1 MFGDISGYS
10 NLCMALEKQKHKDA
24 SERIAFLINGYL
36 DQLCKIVMKHG
47 GDVFKFAG
55 DAVIV
60 LFIIKNKGECKN
72 AEPNVYE
79 CKYNPSDD
87 EKLTMLRR
95 ALQCSLEIQEKLHMT
110 QLTRDVELSIK
121 IGLSMGWVDIASI
134 GGVNQRK
141 E

>member
-60 LFIIKNKGECKN
+60 LFIIKNKISSHEHEHDSN
-72 AEPNVYE
+72 LSQT
-79 CKYNPSDD
+79 YN
-87 EKLTMLRR
+87 T
-95 ALQCSLEIQEKLHMT
+95 
-110 QLTRDVELSIK
+110 
-121 IGLSMGWVDIASI
+121 
-134 GGVNQRK
+134 
-141 E
+141 